1 MCKYVLKRRK
11 SLTLLPVS
19 PGMLSVAGCPLGLI
33 RQQRG
38 FEAEEHKPGGQGYEG
53 QQKGGY
59 GMKGCREEEEEEEEE
74 EEREGKKKGGGERGE
89 IKGEVERG

>member
-59 GMKGCREEEEEEEEE
+59 GMKGCREEEDPACLSG
-74 EEREGKKKGGGERGE
+74 RWRRGLGQLE
-89 IKGEVERG
+89 LS